1 MGQTNIFRLCQMKRK
16 LLLYVMLL
24 IFCCITSIILADMAP
39 QAVAVETKF
48 NGASSGNNRLN
59 SRGSVALSVVWQGD
73 SPPFTARYKKNGNTI
88 LSDSGIMNNQSQ
100 TEISALNWGDTN
112 GAQEKVSVEI
122 SDSAG
127 RSAPGESQSFIIDT
141 VGPELTATIAGGNT
155 NFAQTSTVRIQIM
168 SNENINPP
176 TVTCEGATAQIEGNA
191 TPGQSFVYALQLNES
206 FSNGQHTVLVE
217 AYDVSEPQPGNKG
230 TTSVNFTVGTSSS
243 GSTSIDSSNPAS
255 PTNAQNVVLA
265 GKAPNGTKTIKLLDN
280 GSELVSFAIG
290 NTDWTYNF
298 QPEAKDY
305 SLVAVSYDELNQEI
319 SRSSTFPLVID
330 REAPGVPTF
339 ASEGIPAQT
348 NQNSYEFSVSVENY
362 ESEKSAPVTVQA
374 YNNDAAAGNIANIS
388 QNGNPARITVPL
400 NPGTNNIYFRSIDK
414 AGNMSEKS
422 AQVTINQSGEA
433 TGGISSI
440 LIDGSYPCPAPQTAK
455 FGSGNHSL
463 QITFSQDCNT
473 TAAPTVEIVC
483 GGGGKIVVA
492 SQWVEG
498 NPRVL
503 SGTFSIPN
511 NGGAS
516 IDGPAQISIKD
527 AKDTYG
533 NTLAPYTS
541 DTGSLH
547 IDSTAPTSN
556 ITNPSPVYVSAS
568 NPSVTLQGTVVDNE
582 NGSGIDYLE
591 LFTKN
596 EGGEWTSV
604 GKVPL
609 QTGSQSPWSYSY
621 TPSGVADGEI
631 SLVTSAVDKAIRPVE
646 GEGTPIGNAESI
658 TNKTGITLFI
668 DSTLPGVER
677 ISLNNTGVDISV
689 YGENPVIAS
698 DISRI
703 VVVAS
708 DTGSGVDLTSTNF
721 IFKLTNPSGQDISG
735 EKTNNNINTIYFDFP
750 VLTASGEYTITVTP
764 VDKAGNTGETVTRK
778 FTLNK
783 SAPDNAVF
791 HPASQAIAN
800 KTEENLA
807 SSSVKVELQ
816 NSAANPTGTAPS
828 YAGSTISV
836 KYNGVEVGEKNT
848 EVTDALVAKLHG
860 GNLLADGSHDGNY
873 YISVTPR
880 STTGIAGTAI
890 TSNFIYDTQP
900 PVIIESSPNFKD
912 PIVSTASGVWFGLNT
927 QELSITMSDAPKDI
941 LENYQDQYPETAS
954 APVMPG
960 DTSWY
965 NSNGSGINTNIS
977 SFSWKMGE
985 VVSTSHNIVGTK
997 FTVGRPSVPTTEAE
1011 EGVIDVDATI
1021 ILADNVTT
1029 GATVPN
1035 QYTINKKYRFDYLEP
1050 KIELLTDNGKKFC
1063 KNILNIKARAEDVGT
1078 SQELMVTKIE
1088 YTETEGDNATWK
1100 ELEVSDLPKNPA
1112 TFTLALD
1119 ITHKED
1125 GNYKVYF
1132 RAIDRA
1138 GNISPKREF
1147 TYTIDRTPPN
1157 PPELTIPL
1165 ADYTV
1170 NKRNQSFKWNSVT
1183 DATAYLI
1190 QIADDSSFNNVIN
1203 HTSNQNYAGLK
1214 GNVST
1219 TLDGSFSLPKDGTFY
1234 WRVASLEKCEDGFN
1248 IGEFSETRK
1257 VIIDTVKPYVVSIS
1271 PSPSSSNSIS
1281 TGMVTFTI
1289 RFNEPIDSTID
1300 VSATLTSA
1308 GGQVMKI
1315 EKVSSSG
1322 DTWVGTTVIPKNNSA
1337 LYDGNAVIAV
1347 DKAAD
1352 LAGNYMVVDSSHT
1365 IVVNTGPAFTTKLFS
1380 NPANEYEITIIT
1392 RSSESLQTAP
1402 SVIVRQN
1409 SEKTPITMNFLKDR
1423 FYSGSYR
1430 INKENP
1436 GSAYINISGTD
1447 LYGKVGTSIVEFI
1460 VADVNASSRLNISS
1474 SSGRATLKAAESS
1487 TFTPTA
1493 VYIID
1498 RETLESPFS
1507 VTKESTVNA
1516 TIRASAG
1523 VSTRASK
1530 KSDSELV
1537 GILGLD
1543 EIGPSSVK
1551 LKKCMLYTAD
1561 VNGENIDNASIDKIH
1576 VYRQDANGNWVFQG
1590 GELKDY
1596 KISAQITGL
1605 GRLALMAD
1613 KTAPRLSSIAPT
1625 NLAKLDTN
1633 YPEIKGQFVDNG
1645 SGLVTDSFK
1654 LYIDNLQVKNV
1665 ELNKDGSFNYQVKQP
1680 LKEGKHEIK
1689 CEISDNAG
1697 NSLVRAVTV
1706 NAPAML
1712 RVGEFRPYPS
1722 PARGNRINF
1731 AYHFDAMPTSAS
1743 LKIYDSAGHMVA
1755 KFGSEDFDRVS
1766 GIIRWDL
1773 TNRKGKRIANGTYIY
1788 RLEVNAGGQK
1798 ISRRGKFAVLR

>member
-1 MGQTNIFRLCQMKRK
+1 MPPQNVAIETNFG
-16 LLLYVMLL
+16 
-24 IFCCITSIILADMAP
+24 TSG
-39 QAVAVETKF
+39 T
-48 NGASSGNNRLN
+48 NNRLN
-59 SRGSVALSVVWQGD
+59 AAGAVELSVTWQGD
-73 SPPFTARYKKNGNTI
+73 SPPFTAKYKKGGNVI
-88 LSDSGIMNNQSQ
+88 LADPSLTGNSTNAR
-100 TEISALNWGDTN
+100 ISATTWGDTN
-112 GAQEKVSVEI
+112 GGAESITVEI
-122 SDSAG
+122 VDSAG
-127 RSAPGESQSFIIDT
+127 RSATGMSQSFIIDT
-141 VGPELTATIAGGNT
+141 KGPELTATLT
-155 NFAQTSTVRIQIM
+155 NGPNFSQNSSVRIQIM
-168 SNENINPP
+168 SNETINPP
-176 TVTCEGATAQIEGNA
+176 TVTCETVSAQIEGNA
-191 TPGQSFVYALQLNES
+191 AQGTTFVYNLQLNES
-206 FSNGQHTVLVE
+206 FSNGQHTILIE
-217 AYDVSEPQPGNKG
+217 ANDVSEPQPGNKG
-230 TTSVNFTVGTSSS
+230 TTSINFTVGTSSS

-255 PTNAQNVVLA
+255 PTNAQNVILS

-280 GSELVSFAIG
+280 GAELVSFAIG
-290 NTDWTYNF
+290 NTDWTYNL
-298 QPEAKDY
+298 QLEAKDY
-305 SLVAVSYDELNQEI
+305 SLVAVSYDELSQEI
-319 SRSSTFPLVID
+319 SRSSAFPLVID

-339 ASEGIPAQT
+339 SSESIPAQT
-348 NQNSYEFSVSVENY
+348 NQTSYEFSVSVEGY

-374 YNNDAAAGNIANIS
+374 YNNDAAVGNIANIS

-414 AGNMSEKS
+414 AGNQSEKS

-433 TGGISSI
+433 TGGVSSI
-440 LIDGSYPCPAPQTAK
+440 LIDNSYPCPAPQTAM

-473 TAAPTVEIVC
+473 TAIPTVEIVC

-492 SQWVEG
+492 SNWTEG

-533 NTLAPYTS
+533 NTLSPYTS
-541 DTGSLH
+541 TDGSLH
-547 IDSTAPTSN
+547 IDSTAPTST
-556 ITNPSPVYVSAS
+556 ITNPSPVYVSKS
-568 NPSVTLQGTVVDNE
+568 NPTVTLQGTVVDND

-591 LFTKN
+591 LFTKK
-596 EGGEWTSV
+596 EGEEWSSA

-609 QTGSQSPWSYSY
+609 QTGNQSPWSYSY
-621 TPSGVADGEI
+621 TPSGVENGEI
-631 SLVTSAVDKAIRPVE
+631 LLVTSAVDKAIRPAE
-646 GEGTPIGNAESI
+646 GEGTAIGNAESI

-668 DSTLPGVER
+668 DNTLPGVER
-677 ISLNNTGVDISV
+677 ISLNNTGEDISV

-778 FTLNK
+778 FTLDK
-783 SAPDNAVF
+783 SAPDYAVF
-791 HPASQAIAN
+791 SPDSQAIAN
-800 KTEENLA
+800 KTEASLA
-807 SSSVKVELQ
+807 SNSVKVVLS
-816 NSAANPTGTAPS
+816 NSPANSTGTVPS

-836 KYNGVEVGEKNT
+836 KYNGVEVGEKDT
-848 EVTDALVAKLHG
+848 AVTDALVAKLHG
-860 GNLLADGSHDGNY
+860 GNLLTDGSHDGNY

-890 TSNFIYDTQP
+890 TSSFIYDTQP
-900 PVIIESSPNFKD
+900 PVIIESVPDFKD
-912 PIVSTASGVWFGLNT
+912 PTVNTASGVWFGLNT
-927 QELSITMSDAPKDI
+927 NELSITMSDAPKDI
-941 LENYQDQYPETAS
+941 LENYKDQYPVTAS
-954 APVMPG
+954 EPVIPG

-965 NSNGSGINTNIS
+965 NGSGSGINKTIS
-977 SFSWKMGE
+977 SFTWLFPAAGGPP
-985 VVSTSHNIVGTK
+985 TSHKVEGNKFIVSRPPVPADTSAGVVD
-997 FTVGRPSVPTTEAE
+997 FTP
-1011 EGVIDVDATI
+1011 TI

-1029 GATVPN
+1029 GVNVPN
-1035 QYTINKKYRFDYLEP
+1035 SYSLNKTYRFDYLEP
-1050 KIELLTDNGKKFC
+1050 KIELATGNGKKFC
-1063 KNILNIKARAEDVGT
+1063 KNILKVEAKAEDVG
-1078 SQELMVTKIE
+1078 SNGDLQVSKIE
-1088 YTETEGDNATWK
+1088 YTEEESDNATWK
-1100 ELEVSDLPKNPA
+1100 VLEVKVLPAKSA
-1112 TFTLALD
+1112 SFTLSLD
-1119 ITHKED
+1119 ITNKKD
-1125 GNYKVYF
+1125 GNYKVFF

-1138 GNISPKREF
+1138 GNISSKKEF
-1147 TYTIDRTPPN
+1147 TYIIDRTPPSS
-1157 PPELTIPL
+1157 PELTIPL

-1183 DATAYLI
+1183 DATSYLF
-1190 QIADDSSFNNVIN
+1190 QISDDSSFNNILN
-1203 HTSNQNYAGLK
+1203 HTSNQVYTGLK
-1214 GNVST
+1214 GYVTST
-1219 TLDGSFSLPKDGTFY
+1219 TDGSFSLPKDGTFY

-1248 IGEFSETRK
+1248 ISEFSETRK

-1337 LYDGNAVIAV
+1337 LYDGNAVISV
-1347 DKAAD
+1347 DKATD
-1352 LAGNYMVVDSSHT
+1352 LAGNSMAVDSSHT
-1365 IVVNTGPAFTTKLFS
+1365 VVVNTGPAFITKLFS

-1409 SEKTPITMNFLKDR
+1409 SEKTPVTMNFLKDR

-1447 LYGKVGTSIVEFI
+1447 LYGKVGTNIVEFI

-1507 VTKESTVNA
+1507 VTNESTVNA
-1516 TIRASAG
+1516 TLRASAG
-1523 VSTRASK
+1523 VSTKSSK
-1530 KSDSELV
+1530 KNNSELV

-1561 VNGENIDNASIDKIH
+1561 VNGENIDKASLDKIH

-1605 GRLALMAD
+1605 GRLALMSD
-1613 KTAPRLSSIAPT
+1613 KTAPKMNSLTPSNQEKLNT
-1625 NLAKLDTN
+1625 NR
-1633 YPEIKGQFVDNG
+1633 PEIKGQFIDNG
-1645 SGLVTDSFK
+1645 SGLLTDSFK
-1654 LYIDNLQVKNV
+1654 LYIDGLQVK
-1665 ELNKDGSFNYQVKQP
+1665 EAEMNKDGTFSYQVKQT
-1680 LKEGKHEIK
+1680 LKKGKHEIK
-1689 CEISDNAG
+1689 CEVYDKAG

-1706 NAPAML
+1706 DAPDPI
-1712 RVGEFRPYPS
+1712 RIGEFQAYPN
-1722 PARGNRINF
+1722 PARGNRISFAFNF
-1731 AYHFDAMPTSAS
+1731 GAVPDSAS
-1743 LKIYDSAGHMVA
+1743 LKIYDSAGHLVA
-1755 KFGSEDFDRVS
+1755 KFGPEDFDRAS
-1766 GIIRWDL
+1766 GLMRWDL

-1788 RLEVNAGGQK
+1788 RLEVSANGQK
-1798 ISRRGKFAVLR
+1798 ISKRGKIAVLR